1 MDGAGHPSD
10 ARHLSRR
17 PDPLLLEEMTWPEA
31 GDAAARG
38 LPVVVPVGSTEQHGP
53 HLPLNTDC
61 LIPVGIAREVAKTLP
76 LVIAPPIRF
85 AAKSRPL
92 SGGGESF
99 PGTVSLS
106 GHTLIDT
113 LREVLSALA
122 RSGFTRLCL
131 QNWHFENSG
140 FLWEAADLTARDHP
154 EVRIVVLDRP
164 LPEFTSEQLAELF
177 PAGFPGWNVEHAASM
192 ETSLMLALHPE
203 LVRRDR
209 IADDA
214 AERRPT
220 WEVVPAPP
228 EIVAPS
234 GVLWR
239 PSEGTAEIGLLY
251 LRAAAG
257 RLETALRT
265 EFGL

>member
-1 MDGAGHPSD
+1 MTRP
-10 ARHLSRR
+10 
-17 PDPLLLEEMTWPEA
+17 PDPLLLEEMTWPEVR
-31 GDAAARG
+31 DAAARG
-38 LPVVVPVGSTEQHGP
+38 LPLVLPVGATEQHGP

-61 LIPVGIAREVAKTLP
+61 LIPVGIAREVASRLP

-85 AAKSRPL
+85 GARSRPL

-99 PGTVSLS
+99 PGTISLS

-113 LREVLSALA
+113 LHDVLSAFA
-122 RSGFTRLCL
+122 RSGFTRLLL
-131 QNWHFENSG
+131 QNWHYENSG
-140 FLWEAADLTARDHP
+140 YLWEAADLTARDHP
-154 EVRIVVLDRP
+154 EARIVVLDRP
-164 LPEFTSEQLAELF
+164 LPEFTPDQLAALF

-203 LVRRDR
+203 LVRADL

-228 EIVAPS
+228 EIVPRS

-239 PSEGTAEIGLLY
+239 PSEGSAEIGRLY
-251 LRAAAG
+251 LQAAAE

>member
-1 MDGAGHPSD
+1 VSIGAP
-10 ARHLSRR
+10 
-17 PDPLLLEEMTWPEA
+17 LLEEMTWPEVREA
-31 GDAAARG
+31 VERG
-38 LPVVVPVGSTEQHGP
+38 LPVVLPVGATEQHGP

-61 LIPVGIAREVAKTLP
+61 LIPVGIAREVARRLP
-76 LVIAPPIRF
+76 LVIAPPVRF
-85 AAKSRPL
+85 GAKSRPL

-99 PGTVSLS
+99 PGTISLS

-113 LREVLSALA
+113 LHEVLAALV

-140 FLWEAADLTARDHP
+140 YLWEAADLTARVHRDL
-154 EVRIVVLDRP
+154 RIVVLDRP
-164 LPEFTSEQLAELF
+164 FPAFTPEQLAELV
-177 PAGFPGWNVEHAASM
+177 PPDHPGWNVEHASSM
-192 ETSLMLALHPE
+192 ETSLMLVLHPE
-203 LVRRDR
+203 LVRLDL
-209 IADDA
+209 IADDT

-220 WEVVPAPP
+220 WEVVPPPP

-239 PSEGTAEIGLLY
+239 PSEATAEIGRLY
-251 LRAAAG
+251 LAAAAD

-265 EFGL
+265 EFGV

>member
-1 MDGAGHPSD
+1 MAHPPGS
-10 ARHLSRR
+10 LM
-17 PDPLLLEEMTWPEA
+17 EEMTWPEVR
-31 GDAAARG
+31 DAADAG
-38 LPVVVPVGSTEQHGP
+38 LPVVLPVGATEQHGP

-61 LIPVGIAREVAKTLP
+61 LIPVGIAREVATRLP

-85 AAKSRPL
+85 GAKSRPL

-99 PGTVSLS
+99 PGTLSLA

-113 LREVLSALA
+113 LRDVLSALA
-122 RSGFTRLCL
+122 RAGFERICV
-131 QNWHFENSG
+131 QNWHYENSG
-140 FLWEAADLTARDHP
+140 YLWEACDLTSDKHP
-154 EVRIVVLDRP
+154 AVRFVVLDRP
-164 LPEFTSEQLAELF
+164 LPEFTPEQLTELF
-177 PAGFPGWNVEHAASM
+177 PGGFPGWNVEHAASM

-203 LVRRDR
+203 LVRVDR

-214 AERRPT
+214 ATRRPT

-228 EIVAPS
+228 EIVPRS

-239 PSEGTAEIGLLY
+239 PSEGSAEIGRLY
-251 LRAAAG
+251 LAAAAD

-265 EFGL
+265 EFAL

>member
-1 MDGAGHPSD
+1 VSVPD
-10 ARHLSRR
+10 A
-17 PDPLLLEEMTWPEA
+17 LLLEEMTWPEVL
-31 GDAAARG
+31 DAAAAR
-38 LPVVVPVGSTEQHGP
+38 LPVVLPVGATEQHGP

-61 LIPVGIAREVAKTLP
+61 LIPVAIARETARRLP

-85 AAKSRPL
+85 GAKSRPL

-99 PGTVSLS
+99 PGTISLS

-113 LREVLSALA
+113 LNEVLSAIA

-131 QNWHFENSG
+131 QNWHFENGG
-140 FLWEAADLTARDHP
+140 FLWEAADLTAKDHP
-154 EVRIVVLDRP
+154 DVRIVVLDRP
-164 LPEFTSEQLAELF
+164 FPEFTPEQRAELF
-177 PAGFPGWNVEHAASM
+177 PPDHPGWNVEHAASM
-192 ETSLMLALHPE
+192 ETSIMLAVHPE
-203 LVRRDR
+203 LVRLER
-209 IADDA
+209 IADDS

-228 EIVAPS
+228 EIVPQS

-239 PSEGTAEIGLLY
+239 PSEGSAEIGRIY
-251 LRAAAG
+251 LAAAAE

-265 EFGL
+265 EFGP

>member
-1 MDGAGHPSD
+1 VSVEGP
-10 ARHLSRR
+10 
-17 PDPLLLEEMTWPEA
+17 PDRLLLEQMTWPEVR
-31 GDAAARG
+31 DAAVKG
-38 LPVVVPVGSTEQHGP
+38 LPVVLPVGATEQHGP

-61 LIPVGIAREVAKTLP
+61 LIPVAIARETAGRLP

-85 AAKSRPL
+85 GAKSRPL
-92 SGGGESF
+92 SGGGEGF
-99 PGTVSLS
+99 PGTISLS
-106 GHTLIDT
+106 GHTLIET
-113 LREVLSALA
+113 IREVLSALV

-131 QNWHFENSG
+131 QNWHFENGG

-154 EVRIVVLDRP
+154 DVRIVVLDRP
-164 LPEFTSEQLAELF
+164 FPEFTPEQQAQLF
-177 PAGFPGWNVEHAASM
+177 PADHPGWNVEHAASM
-192 ETSLMLALHPE
+192 ETSLMLAVHPE
-203 LVRRDR
+203 LVRRER
-209 IADDA
+209 IADDS

-228 EIVAPS
+228 EIVPSS

-239 PSEGTAEIGLLY
+239 PSEGSAEIGRLY
-251 LRAAAG
+251 LDAASE

>member
-1 MDGAGHPSD
+1 M
-10 ARHLSRR
+10 
-17 PDPLLLEEMTWPEA
+17 LLEEMTWTEVR
-31 GDAAARG
+31 DAAAHG
-38 LPVVVPVGSTEQHGP
+38 LPVVLPVGATEQHGP

-61 LIPVGIAREVAKTLP
+61 LIPVGIAREVAARLP

-85 AAKSRPL
+85 GAKSRPL

-99 PGTVSLS
+99 PGTISLT

-113 LREVLSALA
+113 LHEVLSALA

-131 QNWHFENSG
+131 QNWHFENGG

-154 EVRIVVLDRP
+154 DVKIVVLDRP
-164 LPEFTSEQLAELF
+164 FPAFTPEQLAELF
-177 PAGFPGWNVEHAASM
+177 PPDHPGWNVEHASSM
-192 ETSLMLALHPE
+192 ETSMMLALHPE
-203 LVRRDR
+203 LVRREL
-209 IADDA
+209 IADDT

-220 WEVVPAPP
+220 WEVVPAPE

-239 PSEGTAEIGLLY
+239 PSEGTSELGQIY
-251 LRAAAG
+251 LRAAAD

-265 EFGL
+265 EFGI